1 MTGPLDG
8 TATAGEDVTTT
19 GDDVAGESAGVT
31 GAPFCRS
38 SESVSGAMVTFG
50 CSGFEADGFAIVIS
64 RRAVFRGS
72 RAAMA
77 TATEI
82 PARQSQKRNP
92 RPRCR
97 LGPDRVEDRFLE
109 AISTAS
115 MIGQFDRP
123 IESRY
128 THAA

>member
-1 MTGPLDG
+1 M
-8 TATAGEDVTTT
+8 
-19 GDDVAGESAGVT
+19 
-31 GAPFCRS
+31 PFCRS
-38 SESVSGAMVTFG
+38 SESVSGATVTFG
-50 CSGFEADGFAIVIS
+50 CSGFEAGGFPVVTS
-64 RRAVFRGS
+64 RKAAFRGS

-97 LGPDRVEDRFLE
+97 RGPDRVEERFLE
-109 AISTAS
+109 AISTVS